1 MRLSNTAGP
10 QDSTPWYIVAFT
22 KRWLSYLL
30 ITALFAG
37 VCVALAQWQFARRD
51 EAQQE
56 ISRVLENYNAVPVP
70 LNVALPEL
78 DFFDPDDKWI
88 PVVLNGEYL
97 VDEQVV
103 VRSRPRE
110 QQAGVEVLS
119 PLRTSNGSLFI
130 VNRGW
135 LPANSDPTD
144 SYEIPRPPA
153 GNVTVVVRLKASEP
167 QIIGREM
174 TEGQLATIELPL
186 MEELL
191 AEDTYT
197 GAYGLLASE
206 DPAPIDVAPLP
217 AVKPTLDEGA
227 HLSYALQWIM
237 FGVLAFIGLVWAVR
251 NELRIRN
258 SGTEEGL
265 AKKAV
270 QEQKRREK
278 PTEEDIEDAI
288 LDNKI

>member
-1 MRLSNTAGP
+1 VSLSDNT
-10 QDSTPWYIVAFT
+10 DSRVSTPWYRVAFT

-30 ITALFAG
+30 VTALFAG
-37 VCVALAQWQFARRD
+37 VCIALAQWQFARRD

-70 LNVALPEL
+70 INSVLPFL
-78 DFFDPDDKWI
+78 DSFAPENKWI
-88 PVVLNGEYL
+88 PVIISGEYL
-97 VDEQVV
+97 VNEQVV

-135 LPANSDPTD
+135 LPANTDPTD
-144 SYEIPRPPA
+144 DYAIPAPPA
-153 GNVTVVVRLKASEP
+153 GPVTVVVRLKASEP
-167 QIIGREM
+167 QIFGREM
-174 TEGQLATIELPL
+174 SEGQLATIELPL

-191 AEDTYT
+191 AEQTYT
-197 GAYGLLASE
+197 GAYGLLVSE
-206 DPAPIDVAPLP
+206 VPAPTEVAPLP
-217 AVKPTLDEGA
+217 AVKPSLDEGA

-237 FGVLAFIGLVWAVR
+237 FGLLAFIGLVWAVR
-251 NELRIRN
+251 NEIRIRN

-265 AKKAV
+265 AKQAV
-270 QEQKRREK
+270 QNQKRLEK

-288 LDNKI
+288 LDSRN